1 MSIAA
6 YVPTDR
12 LHALAAGA
20 DLPDRSRGAALFA
33 DLAGFTRLTELL
45 AHALGPERGA
55 EELTQQL
62 NRVYGVLLEAV
73 ERFGGSV
80 VSFSG
85 DAVTCW
91 FDAQGAWRYSS
102 ASAGST
108 TTTTRKRRFC
118 WTALCGACKP
128 WPWPTAVRC
137 SS

>member
-91 FDAQGAWRYSS
+91 FDAQGAWQR
-102 ASAGST
+102 AQGT
-108 TTTTRKRRFC
+108 GRMLRRRRFC
-118 WTALCGACKP
+118 GRWRAG
-128 WPWPTAVRC
+128 WRC
-137 SS
+137 RRGCAGCRR